1 MQTNKEL
8 ELAWRYIEETGCHI
22 FLTGKAGTGK
32 TTFLKQL
39 SQRSSKRMIV
49 VAPTGVAAINAGGVT
64 IHSFFQLPFGP
75 YLPGVTM
82 QESENRLTRK
92 FSKEKIN
99 IIRSID
105 LLVIDEI
112 SMVRADL
119 LDHINEVLCRYG
131 DHHKAFGGVQL
142 LMIGDLQQLAPVVND
157 NDRQLLEKY
166 YDTNYFFGSHVLKQ
180 AGYVTIELKTVYRQS
195 DLSFV
200 SLLNEIRSGTAT
212 DETLADLNQRY
223 LPHFN
228 PKEEEG
234 YITLTTH
241 NLQAQRIN
249 QQHLDE
255 MSTPA
260 YSFRSRVEGD
270 FPENLYPTEQKLVL
284 KEGAQVMFI
293 KNDTETPRRYYNGKI
308 GKVVRLTASRIEVLC
323 SDWDSPLVLEQAKW
337 EHTQYSL
344 NSKTNEIEG
353 KVCGTFLHY
362 PIKTAWAITIH
373 KSQGLTFEHVIIN
386 AASSFAH
393 GQVYVALSRCR
404 TLEGMVLSEPID
416 RSALIDDSTISEFSE
431 KIEAME
437 HTPEE
442 LTKYSNEYI
451 YSLLTDLFD
460 FNPFGEALQQM
471 ERLVDEFFYRDYPAL
486 LKNLKAFVKVFK
498 EEVFAVSVSFRG
510 QYSTLFHAIYN
521 EGKTDQESI
530 LQERIKAA
538 ATYFHQKIRPF
549 VSLQNTLSLLDK
561 DNKVIAKRL
570 ANIQLELFS
579 QFILKETLLRYAQKE
594 GFSLDSYLKVRAEA
608 LVLKDEKKKPRER
621 PQRSL
626 KSIFDESIEPENILE
641 ETNSKKT
648 EVTLGIDFDKPLT
661 FDDIPHLNVYEKL
674 KKWRNATAKQRNLP
688 VYTIIQTKA
697 MIGIAKKLPL
707 TLDELK
713 GIPYFGEKGLE
724 NYGEEILQIVKKEV

>member
-39 SQRSSKRMIV
+39 RQRSSKRMIV

-75 YLPGVTM
+75 YVPGM

-131 DHHKAFGGVQL
+131 DHHKPFGGVQL

-157 NDRQLLEKY
+157 YDRGLLEHHY
-166 YDTNYFFGSHVLKQ
+166 HTNYFFGSHVLEQ
-180 AGYVTIELKTVYRQS
+180 AGYITIELKTVYRQS

-200 SLLNEIRSGTAT
+200 SLLNEIRNGTAT
-212 DETLADLNQRY
+212 DETLAELNKRY
-223 LPHFN
+223 LPGFN
-228 PKEEEG
+228 PKEDEG

-241 NLQAQRIN
+241 NIQAQRIN
-249 QQHLDE
+249 QQYLDE
-255 MSTPA
+255 MNTPA

-293 KNDTETPRRYYNGKI
+293 KNDTEMPRRYYNGKI
-308 GKVVRLTASRIEVLC
+308 GKVVRLTPNRIEVLC

-337 EHTQYSL
+337 EHTQYTL
-344 NSKTNEIEG
+344 NPLSKEIEG

-373 KSQGLTFEHVIIN
+373 KSQGLTFKHVIIN

-404 TLEGMVLSEPID
+404 TLEGMVLSEPIN
-416 RSALIDDSTISEFSE
+416 RSALIDDSIISEFSD
-431 KIEAME
+431 KIEAMK

-442 LTKYSNEYI
+442 LTQHSNEYI

-460 FNPFGEALQQM
+460 FNSFGEALQQM
-471 ERLVDEFFYRDYPAL
+471 EGLVDEFFYRTYPAL
-486 LKNLKAFVKVFK
+486 LKNLKTFVKVFK
-498 EEVFAVSVSFRG
+498 EEIFAVSISFRG

-521 EGKTDQESI
+521 EGKADQESV

-538 ATYFHQKIRPF
+538 ATYFHQKMSTF
-549 VSLQNTLSLLDK
+549 VPLQNTLLLLDK
-561 DNKVIAKRL
+561 DNKTIAKRL
-570 ANIQLELFS
+570 EKIQLELSS
-579 QFILKETLLRYAQKE
+579 QFLLKETLLRYAQKE

-621 PQRSL
+621 PRRLKSL
-626 KSIFDESIEPENILE
+626 FEESVESESSFDDTDSSSKKSIFDLVE
-641 ETNSKKT
+641 KR
-648 EVTLGIDFDKPLT
+648 LT
-661 FDDIPHLNVYEKL
+661 MEDVLHPNVYEKL
-674 KKWRNATAKQRNLP
+674 KEWRNATAKKRGLP
-688 VYTIIQTKA
+688 VYTIIQTQA
-697 MIGIAKKLPL
+697 MIGISNTLPL
-707 TLDELK
+707 TLEELQ
-713 GIPYFGEKGLE
+713 GIPHFGKKGLE
-724 NYGEEILQIVKKEV
+724 NYGKAILQIVKAEM

>member
-39 SQRSSKRMIV
+39 RQRSSKRMIV

-75 YLPGVTM
+75 YIPGTTI
-82 QESENRLTRK
+82 QESGNRLTRK

-131 DHHKAFGGVQL
+131 DQHKPYGGVQL
-142 LMIGDLQQLAPVVND
+142 LMIGDLQQIAPVVKEEE
-157 NDRQLLEKY
+157 RQLLEPHY
-166 YDTNYFFGSHVLKQ
+166 STNYFFGSHVLNQ
-180 AGYVTIELKTVYRQS
+180 AGYLTIELKTVYRQS
-195 DLSFV
+195 DSSFV
-200 SLLNEIRSGTAT
+200 SLLNQIRSGTAT
-212 DETLADLNQRY
+212 DETLMQLNKRY

-241 NLQAQRIN
+241 NWQAQRIN

-255 MSTPA
+255 MSAPA
-260 YSFRSRVEGD
+260 YSFQSRVEGE

-284 KEGAQVMFI
+284 KCGAQIMFI

-308 GKVVRLTASRIEVLC
+308 GKVVRLTANRIELLC

-344 NSKTNEIEG
+344 NPQTKDIEE

-373 KSQGLTFEHVIIN
+373 KSQGLTFEHLIIN

-404 TLEGMVLSEPID
+404 TLEGMVLSEPIS
-416 RSALIDDSTISEFSE
+416 RNALIDDSTISEFSE

-460 FNPFGEALQQM
+460 FNSFGEALQQM
-471 ERLVDEFFYRDYPAL
+471 ERLVDEYFYNTYPAL

-510 QYSTLFHAIYN
+510 QYSALFHAIYN
-521 EGKTDQESI
+521 EGKTDQEST
-530 LQERIKAA
+530 LQERIRAA
-538 ATYFHQKIRPF
+538 ATYFHQKIKPF
-549 VSLQNTLSLLDK
+549 VPLQNTLSLLDK
-561 DNKVIAKRL
+561 DNKTIAKRL

-594 GFSLDSYLKVRAEA
+594 GFSLDSFLKVRAEA

-626 KSIFDESIEPENILE
+626 KNIFDESIEPENILKD
-641 ETNSKKT
+641 TNSKKA
-648 EVTLGIDFDKPLT
+648 EIAIGIDFDKPLT
-661 FDDIPHLNVYEKL
+661 FDDISHLSVYEKL
-674 KKWRNATAKQRNLP
+674 KKWRNATAKQRGLP

-697 MIGIAKKLPL
+697 MIGIANKLPL
-707 TLDELK
+707 TLEDLK

-724 NYGEEILQIVKKEV
+724 NYGKEILQIVKKEL